1 MLLDF
6 SVRFYTKHHDCV
18 IDCLNELGLSVE
30 TYYTTKASGMKC
42 ASIPV
47 SLKDLD
53 RLLDNMLLL
62 LLEDKVDQYSFMTY
76 Y

>member
-6 SVRFYTKHHDCV
+6 TVRFYTKHQKCV
-18 IDCLNELGLSVE
+18 VDCLNELGLSVE
-30 TYYTTKASGMKC
+30 TYYTTKSNGMRC

-47 SLKDLD
+47 NIKDLD
-53 RLLDNMLLL
+53 TLLDSMLLL
-62 LLEDKVDQYSFMTY
+62 LIEEKVDQYSFMTY